1 MGQDNNYNT
10 YLGCAEND
18 YYFFAEDIQKGR
30 VANYLA
36 SMAQNICERYLKH
49 IINSEYNPTSTE
61 ENNDKM
67 TAMRSHNLQK
77 LFQTIEQHT
86 EMKFSLETKNNL
98 RQINGYY
105 FSTRYP
111 GEEYIEV
118 TSEDMEICKNA
129 VELCRNSV
137 MEHISETQTKDNEQK
152 YDIDELLERTKI
164 DRQNCSEELEQE
176 KDFAKLH
183 NDTIH

>member
-61 ENNDKM
+61 ENS
-67 TAMRSHNLQK
+67 TVLSLSTISRS
-77 LFQTIEQHT
+77 TPRPT
-86 EMKFSLETKNNL
+86 
-98 RQINGYY
+98 
-105 FSTRYP
+105 
-111 GEEYIEV
+111 
-118 TSEDMEICKNA
+118 
-129 VELCRNSV
+129 
-137 MEHISETQTKDNEQK
+137 
-152 YDIDELLERTKI
+152 
-164 DRQNCSEELEQE
+164 DR
-176 KDFAKLH
+176 
-183 NDTIH
+183 